1 MSEEGGIQKHIMTA
15 KKVSKPKQ
23 TLSEKV
29 AELLES
35 NQDHVLKDFLNDQY
49 SQDIAPV
56 LEHLKDEEK
65 IFCFSLLDLENASK
79 VLTELSSETQMK
91 LLKTLGTE
99 KFGGVISQMDV
110 DDATDIIIQLPEK
123 EKSAL
128 LKVLPDPVQ
137 QAHVQELIHYPS
149 ESAGGTMST
158 DFLRLRSDMTIH
170 LAFNYVRRQAA
181 EYKAQVYYLYVVDN
195 SNKLVGVISLRNL
208 ICAPS
213 NDLVA
218 NHMSTDIL
226 TSKVTDD
233 QENVAKTISKYDL
246 IALPI
251 VDEDNILK
259 GIVTIDDVVDILSKE
274 TTEDIYQSSGI
285 SDKFQSDK
293 LISGKVTYAVR
304 ARLPWLLIT
313 LAGEAVA
320 ALIIASYDKTI
331 IQAPIAISFM
341 PLLSGLSGNIGV
353 QTSTIIVR
361 GLVTGDIDLKNTLK
375 HIFHELKIGIIIG
388 IICSLITGV
397 IAWKQHSQPILG
409 LVVAFALIC
418 SITSAVLLGTIFP
431 ILLQYF
437 KKDPAAASS
446 PIITTL
452 LDILTFTF
460 YLMIISMT
468 LRHLH

>member
-1 MSEEGGIQKHIMTA
+1 MPV
-15 KKVSKPKQ
+15 KKPKQKQ
-23 TLSEKV
+23 TLSEKIT
-29 AELLES
+29 ELLEN
-35 NQDHVLKDFLNDQY
+35 NQDYDLKDLLNDQY
-49 SQDIAPV
+49 PQDIAPV
-56 LEHLKDEEK
+56 LENLKEEGK
-65 IFCFSLLDLENASK
+65 ILCFSLLDLENASN
-79 VLTELSSETQMK
+79 VLTELSSETQMM
-91 LLKTLGTE
+91 LLKTLGIE
-99 KFGGVISQMDV
+99 KFGGIISQIDV

-128 LKVLPDPVQ
+128 LKILPDPVQ
-137 QAHVQELIHYPS
+137 LAHVQELIHYPP
-149 ESAGGTMST
+149 ESAGGRMST

-195 SNKLVGVISLRNL
+195 TNKLVGVISLRNL
-208 ICAPS
+208 ICAPP

-226 TSKVTDD
+226 TCKVTDD

-251 VDEDNILK
+251 VDEENTLK
-259 GIVTIDDVVDILSKE
+259 GIVTIDDVVDILNKE

-285 SDKFQSDK
+285 SDEFRSDE

-331 IQAPIAISFM
+331 ISAPIAVSFM
-341 PLLSGLSGNIGV
+341 PLLSGLSGNVGG
-353 QTSTIIVR
+353 QTATIMVR
-361 GLVTGDIDLKNTLK
+361 GLVTGDIDLKNTAK
-375 HIFHELKIGIIIG
+375 HIFHELKIGILIG
-388 IICSLITGV
+388 AICSLITGF
-397 IAWKQHSQPILG
+397 IAWLQHDQPVLG

-431 ILLQYF
+431 ILLQCF

-460 YLMIISMT
+460 YLMIVSMS
-468 LRHLH
+468 LRYLH

>member
-1 MSEEGGIQKHIMTA
+1 MPGRKTTNPNQTLPE
-15 KKVSKPKQ
+15 KVS
-23 TLSEKV
+23 
-29 AELLES
+29 ELLEN
-35 NQDHVLKDFLNDQY
+35 NQDHELKIFLNDQY
-49 SQDIAPV
+49 AQDIAPV
-56 LEHLKDEEK
+56 IENLKDEEK
-65 IFCFSLLDLENASK
+65 IFCFTLLDEENTSK
-79 VLTELSSETQMK
+79 VLSELSSESQMK
-91 LLKTLGTE
+91 LLKILGAE
-99 KFGGVISQMDV
+99 KFGSIVSQMDV

-170 LAFNYVRRQAA
+170 LALNYVRRQAA
-181 EYKAQVYYLYVVDN
+181 EYKAQIYYLYVVDN
-195 SNKLVGVISLRNL
+195 GNKLAGVISLRNL
-208 ICAPS
+208 ICAPP

-218 NHMSTDIL
+218 NHMNTDVI
-226 TSKVTDD
+226 TCKVTDD

-251 VDEDNILK
+251 IDEENSLK
-259 GIVTIDDVVDILSKE
+259 GIVTIDDVMDILSKE
-274 TTEDIYQSSGI
+274 TTEDIYQGSGI
-285 SDKFQSDK
+285 SDEYQSDE

-331 IQAPIAISFM
+331 ISAPIAVSFM
-341 PLLSGLSGNIGV
+341 PLLSGLSGNVGG
-353 QTSTIIVR
+353 QTATIIVR
-361 GLVTGDIDLKNTLK
+361 GLVTGDIDIKNTLK
-375 HIFHELKIGIIIG
+375 HIFHELKIGILIG
-388 IICSLITGV
+388 VICSFITGL
-397 IAWKQHSQPILG
+397 IAWQQHDQLFLG
-409 LVVAFALIC
+409 LVVGFALIC
-418 SITSAVLLGTIFP
+418 SITMAVLLGTIFP

-446 PIITTL
+446 PLITTL

-460 YLMIISMT
+460 YLIVISMS
-468 LRHLH
+468 LKHLY

>member
-1 MSEEGGIQKHIMTA
+1 MPVKKAIQ
-15 KKVSKPKQ
+15 PKQ
-23 TLSEKV
+23 TLPEKV
-29 AELLES
+29 NELLEN
-35 NQDHVLKDFLNDQY
+35 NQDHELKDFLNDQY
-49 SQDIAPV
+49 PQDIAPI
-56 LEHLKDEEK
+56 LENLKEEEQ
-65 IFCFSLLDLENASK
+65 IFCFSLLDLEIAGK
-79 VLTELSSETQMK
+79 VLTELNSETQMM

-99 KFGGVISQMDV
+99 KFGGIISQIDV

-128 LKVLPDPVQ
+128 LKILPDPVQ
-137 QAHVQELIHYPS
+137 QAHVQELIHYPP
-149 ESAGGTMST
+149 ESAGGIMST
-158 DFLRLRSDMTIH
+158 DFLRLRSDMNIN

-208 ICAPS
+208 ICAPPG
-213 NDLVA
+213 DLVA

-226 TSKVTDD
+226 TCKVTED
-233 QENVAKTISKYDL
+233 QETVANTISKYDL

-251 VDEDNILK
+251 IDEENTLK
-259 GIVTIDDVVDILSKE
+259 GIVTIDDVVDILNRE
-274 TTEDIYQSSGI
+274 TTEDIYQGSGI
-285 SDKFQSDK
+285 SDEFRSDE
-293 LISGKVTYAVR
+293 LISGRVSYAVR

-320 ALIIASYDKTI
+320 SLIIASHDKTI
-331 IQAPIAISFM
+331 IAAPIAVSFM
-341 PLLSGLSGNIGV
+341 PLLSGLSGNVGG
-353 QTSTIIVR
+353 QTATIIVR
-361 GLVTGDIDLKNTLK
+361 GLVTGDVDLKNTMK
-375 HIFHELKIGIIIG
+375 HIFHELKIGILIG
-388 IICSLITGV
+388 FICSIITGF
-397 IAWKQHSQPILG
+397 IAWQQHSASTLG

-418 SITSAVLLGTIFP
+418 SMTSAVLLGTIFP

-446 PIITTL
+446 PLITTL

-468 LRHLH
+468 LKHLH